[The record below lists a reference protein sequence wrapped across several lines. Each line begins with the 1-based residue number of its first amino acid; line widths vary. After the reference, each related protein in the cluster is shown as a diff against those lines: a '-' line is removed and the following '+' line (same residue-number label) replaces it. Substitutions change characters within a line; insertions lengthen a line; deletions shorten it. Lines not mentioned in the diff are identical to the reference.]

1 MLELI
6 LISVVIV
13 ALLFAG
19 MGLKMLFNKETEVKK
34 SCSSD
39 ITTSNGQ
46 QLSCG
51 CGGGSCATDA
61 EKYQAN

>member
-1 MLELI
+1 MLKLI

-19 MGLKMLFNKETEVKK
+19 IGLKMLLSKETEVKK
-34 SCSSD
+34 SCGSD

-51 CGGGSCATDA
+51 CGGGTCAT
-61 EKYQAN
+61 ETER

>member
-1 MLELI
+1 MLKLI

-19 MGLKMLFNKETEVKK
+19 IGLKMLFSKETEVKK
-34 SCSSD
+34 SCGSD

-51 CGGGSCATDA
+51 CGGGTCAT
-61 EKYQAN
+61 ETER